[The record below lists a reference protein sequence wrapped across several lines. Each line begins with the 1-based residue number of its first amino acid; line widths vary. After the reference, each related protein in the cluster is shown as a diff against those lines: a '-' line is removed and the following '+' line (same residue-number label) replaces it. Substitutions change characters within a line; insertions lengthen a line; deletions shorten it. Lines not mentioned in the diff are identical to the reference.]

1 MVNME
6 KTKILVVDDEQH
18 ILELLS
24 YNLEDNGYSVTVA
37 DNGLQALEYLTD
49 QKFDLILLDVMLPGM
64 NGVEVCKKARLE
76 HKLNTPIIMLTAKSE
91 EIDKILG
98 LELGADDYV
107 TKPFGVR
114 ELLARIKAVMRRYE
128 QQEPDS
134 NIIKVKDI
142 SINIDKHEVL
152 KGTQVIDLTY
162 KEFELLKVLF
172 KNRGRVLTREFLLD
186 TIWGYDYI
194 GETRTVDVHIRY
206 LRKKIGDEETDYIE
220 TIRSV
225 GYKVK

>member
-1 MVNME
+1 MDME
-6 KTKILVVDDEQH
+6 KTKVLVVDDEQH

-24 YNLEDNGYSVTVA
+24 YNLEDNGYQVFTA
-37 DNGLQALEYLTD
+37 ENGLQALEYLTGR
-49 QKFDLILLDVMLPGM
+49 KFDLILLDVMLPGM

-76 HKLNTPIIMLTAKSE
+76 YKLNTPIIMLTAKSE

-107 TKPFGVR
+107 TKPFSIR
-114 ELLARIKAVMRRYE
+114 ELLARIKAVMRRYD
-128 QQEPDS
+128 QKEPDS
-134 NIIKVKDI
+134 NVIKVKDI

-152 KGTQVIDLTY
+152 KEDQVIELTY

-172 KNRGRVLTREFLLD
+172 QNRGKVLTREFLLD

-194 GETRTVDVHIRY
+194 GETRTVDVHVRY
-206 LRKKIGDEETDYIE
+206 LRKKLRDEESNYIE
-220 TIRSV
+220 TIRGV